1 MELSPA
7 MIHYVTTGRC
17 PYCNTTILSQEYVAS
32 SKDAGFRFKDLRAV
46 AEQYVRHPRS
56 IKSIS
61 VNAPARRRFVRT
73 MRELE
78 LEVLAPA
85 GTKVEITADEH
96 VRCLTCLNQWPI
108 ALTGPG
114 TSLLPRRDQPTVSP
128 RPSWS
133 APLQRGFPATPAS
146 QATPSPVKSINV
158 ANYQLLGVKD
168 EQQTEAVLSE
178 TSKQYSNDSK
188 VVTVT
193 QEISITNSVTGT
205 VVTEAD
211 NIRVSGTQ
219 TGFQILGF
227 ATIQG
232 QIQHQLGQRYSVQ
245 TQNTLSISEKTT
257 IQIPPLSTIEHIITW
272 KMEYVK
278 GNAILGRFLMTSVEV
293 PYRIPRRLTYD
304 TQVRDVPRTRKR
316 SG

>member
-1 MELSPA
+1 
-7 MIHYVTTGRC
+7 
-17 PYCNTTILSQEYVAS
+17 
-32 SKDAGFRFKDLRAV
+32 
-46 AEQYVRHPRS
+46 
-56 IKSIS
+56 
-61 VNAPARRRFVRT
+61 
-73 MRELE
+73 
-78 LEVLAPA
+78 
-85 GTKVEITADEH
+85 
-96 VRCLTCLNQWPI
+96 
-108 ALTGPG
+108 
-114 TSLLPRRDQPTVSP
+114 
-128 RPSWS
+128 
-133 APLQRGFPATPAS
+133 
-146 QATPSPVKSINV
+146 V

-178 TSKQYSNDSK
+178 TRKQYSNDSK
-188 VVTVT
+188 VATVT
-193 QEISITNSVTGT
+193 QEISITNSVSEM

-227 ATIQG
+227 AAIQG

-245 TQNTLSISEKTT
+245 SQTTLSISEKTT

-272 KMEYVK
+272 KIEHVK

-304 TQVRDVPRTRKR
+304 PQVRDVPRARKR